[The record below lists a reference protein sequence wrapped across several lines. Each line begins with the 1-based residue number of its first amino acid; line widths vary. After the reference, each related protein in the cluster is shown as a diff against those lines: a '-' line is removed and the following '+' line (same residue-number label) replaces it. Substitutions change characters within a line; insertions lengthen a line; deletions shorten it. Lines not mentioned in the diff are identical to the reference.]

1 MHDTSERFT
10 LRQLPLPAKL
20 VVSVFLCSVG
30 LGYFSAL
37 IQLHF
42 KQADAG
48 SFMPTPKNVIR
59 AYHGELPELPLTTL
73 IVADESLPFSGT
85 GSMRKAFTSKTDG
98 WREDVAAR
106 GEKELRREREGE
118 ILSVLAWIK
127 AEPTRREAYENNH
140 LPIPA
145 EVEALTAEF
154 KTEDGKGVKVKSII
168 DARCARCH
176 KPDGEDENAAQYP
189 LDGYEKIAKY
199 MTVVP
204 AGRMSS
210 DKLAQSTH
218 AHLLTFC
225 VLFGLTGII
234 FAFSSYPVWF
244 RCLLAPLVLFMQ
256 VIDVSFWWLARI
268 DGPVGEMFALGIMLT
283 GGLVGMGL
291 FFQIVL
297 SLFNMFS
304 ASGRAVLVGLF
315 LAAGVGGFVA
325 KTKYLDKYLEA
336 EKKAATI
343 QAAEEKE

>member
-48 SFMPTPKNVIR
+48 TFMPTPKNVIR
-59 AYHGELPELPLTTL
+59 AYHGELPEMRLKTL
-73 IVADESLPFSGT
+73 IEAPEDLAFNGT
-85 GSMRKAFTSKTDG
+85 GSMRKAFTSKTEG
-98 WREDVAAR
+98 WKEDVAAR

-118 ILSVLAWIK
+118 IGVVLAWLK
-127 AEPTRREAYENNH
+127 TEEALRRERYEND
-140 LPIPA
+140 LFPIPA

-154 KTEDGKGVKVKSII
+154 KSQDATGAKIKSIFN
-168 DARCARCH
+168 ARCVTCH
-176 KPDGEDENAAQYP
+176 GPDGAQADFP

-199 MTVVP
+199 TTVVP

-218 AHLLTFC
+218 AHLLTFSI
-225 VLFGLTGII
+225 LFGLTGLV
-234 FAFSSYPVWF
+234 FAFTNYPVWF
-244 RCLLAPLVLFMQ
+244 RCFLAPLVLLMQ
-256 VIDVSFWWLARI
+256 VIDVSCWWLARI
-268 DGPVGEMFALGIMLT
+268 DGPLGEMFALAILFT
-283 GGLVGMGL
+283 GGLVGSGL

-297 SLFNMFS
+297 SLFNMYG
-304 ASGRAVLVGLF
+304 ARGRAVLVGLF
-315 LAAGVGGFVA
+315 LAAGAGAVVG
-325 KTKYLDKYLEA
+325 KTMFLDKYLEE
-336 EKKAATI
+336 EKKAA
-343 QAAEEKE
+343 EKKE